1 MEIYKTENKY
11 RVNNYVGS
19 LLAHMQ
25 VYLSC
30 GLLNRANKTLM
41 KYRKC
46 VKNNLECNEII
57 KLYNILLEAYASR
70 RKIGK
75 VLELYDMIKNDSLTP
90 TSQTYGYIFDAL
102 GNGTVD
108 NKKFGNYMYI
118 FYCI

>member
-1 MEIYKTENKY
+1 MKIYKTENKY
-11 RVNNYVGS
+11 GEKNYVES
-19 LLAHMQ
+19 LLAHIQ

-41 KYRKC
+41 KYRKS
-46 VKNNLECNEII
+46 VKNNLECDEII

-102 GNGTVD
+102 GNETVD
-108 NKKFGNYMYI
+108 KKQIGNYIYI

>member
-1 MEIYKTENKY
+1 MKIPKTENKY
-11 RVNNYVGS
+11 GVNNYVES

-41 KYRKC
+41 KYRKY
-46 VKNNLECNEII
+46 VKNNLKCNENI

-90 TSQTYGYIFDAL
+90 TSQTYAYIFDAL
-102 GNGTVD
+102 GNGTV
-108 NKKFGNYMYI
+108 NKKQIGNYIYI
-118 FYCI
+118 FYYI

>member
-1 MEIYKTENKY
+1 MEVHNTYKVK
-11 RVNNYVGS
+11 NYIES
-19 LLAHMQ
+19 LLAHIQ

-30 GLLNRANKTLM
+30 GLLNRASKTLM
-41 KYRKC
+41 KCRKY

-57 KLYNILLEAYASR
+57 KLYNIVLEAYASR

-102 GNGTVD
+102 GNETVD
-108 NKKFGNYMYI
+108 KKQIGNYMYI